1 MSWSLIRVKVNILY
15 SYVDCGK
22 LAGKRGG
29 TGGTAHSTG
38 EKASAQTVSKGH
50 LISKRLFGV
59 FKFKFGKRFTLLVPE
74 SEWQKI

>member
-1 MSWSLIRVKVNILY
+1 MLIMVEVNILY

-38 EKASAQTVSKGH
+38 EKASAQTVSDKGY
-50 LISKRLFGV
+50 
-59 FKFKFGKRFTLLVPE
+59 
-74 SEWQKI
+74 

>member
-1 MSWSLIRVKVNILY
+1 MLIRVKVNILY

-38 EKASAQTVSKGH
+38 EKASAQTVSKIPF
-50 LISKRLFGV
+50 LNFPAC
-59 FKFKFGKRFTLLVPE
+59 F
-74 SEWQKI
+74 